1 MEGINFMQYVEKS
14 RNEYLELRS
23 QLQEMATEYQRLKKQ
38 RRATEGTGVQAG
50 EKWREMF
57 KKARGKVDGEIRQ
70 LQTDEHAMKA
80 EAQQLDEL
88 ITELEPQLETL
99 KVKTV
104 QQLNIKAN
112 HTLPVGLIDSMTF
125 LEALAMDLMAV
136 RIKELSDTTGWIVV
150 KSCDGLKSEAITER
164 NQSGSVIDRAMN
176 SLDPYCVVVLNGEE
190 VGRTHAL
197 SHTGENPE
205 WNERIGFP
213 MQLLRSTKNTFTMEV
228 MDMDVGRDDLLGTAT
243 VSVNGKTNFAEVE
256 KLTDYPLVPDPKAK
270 RKDAVLGAS
279 IQMQIVP
286 PRASL
291 QSTVKKVKTGL
302 SSVRDLS
309 GFIGAKAGSSKDT
322 AEREEEA

>member
-1 MEGINFMQYVEKS
+1 
-14 RNEYLELRS
+14 
-23 QLQEMATEYQRLKKQ
+23 
-38 RRATEGTGVQAG
+38 
-50 EKWREMF
+50 
-57 KKARGKVDGEIRQ
+57 
-70 LQTDEHAMKA
+70 
-80 EAQQLDEL
+80 
-88 ITELEPQLETL
+88 
-99 KVKTV
+99 
-104 QQLNIKAN
+104 
-112 HTLPVGLIDSMTF
+112 
-125 LEALAMDLMAV
+125 
-136 RIKELSDTTGWIVV
+136 
-150 KSCDGLKSEAITER
+150 
-164 NQSGSVIDRAMN
+164 MN

-243 VSVNGKTNFAEVE
+243 VSVNGKTNFAEVQ

-291 QSTVKKVKTGL
+291 QSTVKKAKTGL

-309 GFIGAKAGSSKDT
+309 GLLGAKAGSSKDT
-322 AEREEEA
+322 VEREEEA